1 MARLNKSRK
10 KRNYYKKY
18 YSEKREEILENVKST
33 EGRKVSNKVTYEKI
47 AQKIASHCKR

>member
-18 YSEKREEILENVKST
+18 YSEKREEILENVKSKSRVGMSLT
-33 EGRKVSNKVTYEKI
+33 RLLMR
-47 AQKIASHCKR
+47 KIASHCKR